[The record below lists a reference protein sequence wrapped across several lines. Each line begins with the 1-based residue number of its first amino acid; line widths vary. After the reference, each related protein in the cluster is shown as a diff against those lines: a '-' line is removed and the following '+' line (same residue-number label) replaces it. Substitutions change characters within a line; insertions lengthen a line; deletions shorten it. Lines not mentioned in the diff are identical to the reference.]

1 MIPAKEGIAHKA
13 PRPFI
18 MCAAALTVAV
28 CVVFVCIILVLLVQ
42 GLTRWAHGL
51 PVDLGGLAA
60 VLGSLGTLLMA
71 IGSFA
76 MPIFSARFHTQ
87 IAQIQAGQIP
97 GPFGASGGLPPVADA
112 PRPGD
117 SA

>member
-1 MIPAKEGIAHKA
+1 MIPKEGVAHKA

-42 GLTRWAHGL
+42 GLTRWANGL

-60 VLGSLGTLLMA
+60 VLGSLGTLLLA
-71 IGSFA
+71 IGNFA
-76 MPIFSARFHTQ
+76 MPIFNARFHTQ

-97 GPFGASGGLPPVADA
+97 GPFGPSGEG

-117 SA
+117 SP